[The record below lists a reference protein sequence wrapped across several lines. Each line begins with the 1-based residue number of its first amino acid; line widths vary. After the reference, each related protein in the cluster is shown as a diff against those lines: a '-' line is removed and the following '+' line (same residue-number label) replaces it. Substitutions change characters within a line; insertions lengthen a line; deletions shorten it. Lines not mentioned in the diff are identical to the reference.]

1 VSGDRRLSL
10 REFDQLCTA
19 FMQLSG
25 MRDPHTRDMY
35 VDLLGGELGST
46 LSFSRYQDPGH
57 DVGAMLSTCLA
68 HHGGIRKLADVVRP
82 FHRDSMPMHALDEL
96 IEVLLPEE
104 FLRPEERDDL
114 VAVLA
119 HIEQERLVNAFRYAA
134 PPAAQSMAV
143 DPADPEELVRQ
154 LESWIGGADSAAPLL
169 VFVDYL
175 AHQLDA
181 IRNAEQ
187 HRWIDK
193 VGARRNVPAS
203 RLRHLCASTEARLD
217 ESQTLY
223 FVVQLQPDGVD
234 PDRYLTSAWLQRPR
248 SIEEPLYRNDEP
260 LHLEEIIDLLPEL
273 LSTAH
278 TLVNTGGGIE
288 MTVEFIL
295 PRSLIDLAVDQWQ
308 VDKVFPHALSTKYS
322 VMIRSMDRLRRADLH
337 GEWQK
342 KWRRLKVDG
351 HQPQPGSVMWLS
363 RRGSPAPETLHKTL
377 LQDESTVALAMSFPP
392 EPSAGLKTDEITAAL
407 YAGIPIIIW
416 IRDDR
421 LGPRFENVLREMLDG
436 HGLRELPALLLRLR
450 REPDEETSLGSN
462 ITLIW
467 DDHDRIPESFTRN
480 TRLQAPQR
488 Q

>member
-1 VSGDRRLSL
+1 MYIEL
-10 REFDQLCTA
+10 
-19 FMQLSG
+19 LSG
-25 MRDPHTRDMY
+25 
-35 VDLLGGELGST
+35 ELAT
-46 LSFSRYQDPGH
+46 ILSFSRHPDPGH
-57 DVGAMLSTCLA
+57 DVGAMLSACLT
-68 HHGGIRKLADVVRP
+68 HQGGIRKLADVVRP
-82 FHRDSMPMHALDEL
+82 FHRDSLPMLALDEL
-96 IEVLLPEE
+96 IEVLLPDE
-104 FLRPEERDDL
+104 FLRPEEREDL
-114 VAVLA
+114 VAVLT
-119 HIEQERLVNAFRYAA
+119 HIEQERLVSAFRYAA
-134 PPAAQSMAV
+134 PPAAQSMPI
-143 DPADPEELVRQ
+143 DPADPEGLVRH
-154 LESWIGGADSAAPLL
+154 LESWIGTDSTPPLL

-181 IRNAEQ
+181 LRTAEQ

-217 ESQTLY
+217 ESQTFY

-234 PDRYLTSAWLQRPR
+234 PHRYLTSAWLQRPR

-260 LHLEEIIDLLPEL
+260 LDIKEIIDLLQEL

-278 TLVNTGGGIE
+278 NIASTRGGVE

-295 PRSLIDLAVDQWQ
+295 PRSLIGLAVDQWQ

-322 VMIRSMDRLRRADLH
+322 VMIRSMDRLQRADLH
-337 GEWQK
+337 GEWKK
-342 KWRRLKVDG
+342 KWHRLKVEG
-351 HQPQPGSVMWLS
+351 HQARPESVMWLS
-363 RRGSPAPETLHKTL
+363 HRGSPAPETLHKTL

-436 HGLRELPALLLRLR
+436 HGLSELPALLLRLR
-450 REPDEETSLGSN
+450 REPDEETPLGGN

-467 DDHDRIPESFTRN
+467 DDHDRIPESFMRS
-480 TRLQAPQR
+480 TRLQAPKR